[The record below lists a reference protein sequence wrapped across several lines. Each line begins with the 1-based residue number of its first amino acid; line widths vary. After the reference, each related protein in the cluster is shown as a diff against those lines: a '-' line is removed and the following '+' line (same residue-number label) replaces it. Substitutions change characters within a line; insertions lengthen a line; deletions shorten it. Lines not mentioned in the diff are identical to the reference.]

1 MSIWKPAKTI
11 ASYEPPFDDSNQEKA
26 PQKHILPV
34 GVTLVKEINI
44 FDKKAEERNGEFKL
58 KHKQQKCKPCSIAII
73 QNVT

>member
-26 PQKHILPV
+26 PQEYILPV
-34 GVTLVKEINI
+34 GVTLVEEINI

-58 KHKQQKCKPCSIAII
+58 KHKQQKCKP
-73 QNVT
+73 